1 MTNPAHAAKVPSA
14 ALPLFPVTTVGS
26 WPRSPTLLRALRER
40 QRGRLAPQVFDH
52 IADVAV
58 LDALHAQEAAG
69 VDLVSDGE
77 QRRDSFFSFVAE
89 KLEGVRL
96 LSLAELLDYIE
107 DKAGFEEILGTLDV
121 PAYSMM
127 NPTAVG
133 RIARRAPLAGDE
145 YRFLRRHTTRPIK
158 VPLPGPY
165 LLMRAMWVEGLSRAT
180 YPTKEHLA
188 DDVVKVLREELI
200 ALRDAGVDFVQFDEP
215 VLTELVFST
224 RGAARTFMCAA
235 LSTRSDPAEELAFAV
250 DLINRVVQGVEGTR
264 IGVHVCRGNWSTQ
277 EAVLLRGPYTPLL
290 PYFARMQVDQ
300 LVLEYATPR
309 AGDVAA
315 FGAQPLGKELGL
327 GVVNPRTAE
336 VEPVAGIVARVEEAL
351 RYLGPDQIFLNPDC
365 GFGTFSQRPMNTAD
379 VAARKLAAMA
389 QAARILRAQ
398 YGASA
403 DGPPAPAGDTPV

>member
-1 MTNPAHAAKVPSA
+1 M
-14 ALPLFPVTTVGS
+14 FPVTTVGS
-26 WPRSPTLLRALRER
+26 WPRSPALVRALRDR
-40 QRGRLAPQVFDH
+40 QRGRISAAAFDA
-52 IADVAV
+52 IADGAV
-58 LDALHAQEAAG
+58 LSALAAQEAAG

-77 QRRDSFFSFVAE
+77 QRRDNFFSFVAD

-96 LSLAELLDYIE
+96 MSLAELLDYIE

-145 YRFLRRHTTRPIK
+145 YRFLRAHTTRPIK

-165 LLMRAMWVEGLSRAT
+165 LLMRAMWVEGLSQAT

-188 DDVVKVLREELI
+188 DDVVAVLREELI

-215 VLTELVFST
+215 VLTELVFSA

-235 LSTRSDPAEELAFAV
+235 LSTRSDPREELAFAV

-264 IGVHVCRGNWSTQ
+264 IGVHICRGNWSTE

-290 PYFARMQVDQ
+290 PYLAGMQVDQ

-309 AGDVAA
+309 AGEVAA
-315 FGAQPLGKELGL
+315 FGTARLGKELGL
-327 GVVNPRTAE
+327 GVVNPRTVE
-336 VEPVAGIVARVEEAL
+336 IEPVASIIAQVEDAL
-351 RYLGPDQIFLNPDC
+351 GYLAPDQIFLNPDC
-365 GFGTFSQRPMNTAD
+365 GFGTFASRPMNSPE
-379 VAARKLAAMA
+379 VAGRKLVAMT
-389 QAARILRAQ
+389 QAAQVLRSRFAR
-398 YGASA
+398 
-403 DGPPAPAGDTPV
+403 V

>member
-1 MTNPAHAAKVPSA
+1 
-14 ALPLFPVTTVGS
+14 VTTVGS
-26 WPRSPTLLRALRER
+26 WPRSPDLLRALRAR
-40 QRGRLAPQVFDH
+40 QQGRLPAAAFDE
-52 IADVAV
+52 IADAAV
-58 LDALHAQEAAG
+58 LAALAAQETAG

-96 LSLAELLDYIE
+96 MSLAELLDYIE
-107 DKAGFEEILGTLDV
+107 DKASFEEILGTLDV
-121 PAYSMM
+121 PAYAMM

-133 RIARRAPLAGDE
+133 RLARRAPLAVDE

-165 LLMRAMWVEGLSRAT
+165 LLTRAMWVEGLSRAT

-188 DDVVKVLREELI
+188 DDVVAILREEVI
-200 ALRDAGVDFVQFDEP
+200 ALRDAGVEFIQLDEP

-250 DLINRVVQGVEGTR
+250 DLINRVVQGVTGTR

-277 EAVLLRGPYTPLL
+277 EEVLLRGPYTPLL

-309 AGDVAA
+309 AGDLAA
-315 FGAQPLGKELGL
+315 FGEQRLGKELGL
-327 GVVNPRTAE
+327 GVVNPRTTGI
-336 VEPVAGIVARVEEAL
+336 EPVAAIVAQVETAL
-351 RYLGPDQIFLNPDC
+351 RYLAPAQIFLNPDC
-365 GFGTFSQRPMNTAD
+365 GFGTFARRPMNTPAI
-379 VAARKLAAMA
+379 ATQKLAVMA
-389 QAARILRAQ
+389 EAAAVLRTRAR
-398 YGASA
+398 
-403 DGPPAPAGDTPV
+403 PAGPEP